1 MHDVAVHVVALTNLG
16 VALIEQGRAAEARR
30 YLEEALR
37 LAPGL
42 PQAVEALR
50 ASGAAP

>member
-1 MHDVAVHVVALTNLG
+1 V
-16 VALIEQGRAAEARR
+16 LIQQGRAEEARR

-42 PQAVEALR
+42 PQAVEAL
-50 ASGAAP
+50 AAIVPGR